1 MSTLQTHGI
10 PIKIDWEKFKVGTSF
25 FIPGIDQD
33 DLIRQLRREMQRL
46 KIGVQIQAVV
56 ENSMLGV
63 RVWRTR

>member
-10 PIKIDWEKFKVGTSF
+10 PIKIDWGKFKVGTSF

-33 DLIRQLRREMQRL
+33 DLIRQVRREMQRL
-46 KIGVQIQAVV
+46 KIVVQVQAVV
-56 ENSMLGV
+56 ENNMLGV

>member
-10 PIKIDWEKFKVGTSF
+10 PIKIEWGKFKVGTSF

-33 DLIRQLRREMQRL
+33 DLIRQVRWEMKRL
-46 KIGVQIQAVV
+46 KIAVEV
-56 ENSMLGV
+56 KAVAENNMLGV

>member
-10 PIKIDWEKFKVGTSF
+10 PIKIDWDKFKANTSF
-25 FIPGIDQD
+25 FIPGVDQE
-33 DLIRQLRREMQRL
+33 DLIRQVRWEMKRL
-46 KIGVQIQAVV
+46 NIAVDVKAVV